1 MKYRLMFVTDVCHIR
16 PLARRWKDSVGL
28 APTSGGSF
36 AAVQP
41 LAEELLVQ
49 STKTKSAVYPEP
61 ESPLENEVEATPR
74 EPKAKESTVMAV
86 GRKIIDGPSWGLIIV
101 VLALITLFLD
111 DVEMLVFTWTLERTE
126 IYGRSK
132 GTR

>member
-1 MKYRLMFVTDVCHIR
+1 MSIH

-28 APTSGGSF
+28 EPTTRGSF
-36 AAVQP
+36 AIVQP
-41 LAEELLVQ
+41 VAEELLVQ
-49 STKTKSAVYPEP
+49 STVHPEP
-61 ESPLENEVEATPR
+61 EIPSENKEEATPQ
-74 EPKAKESTVMAV
+74 EPKARRSTVMAV
-86 GRKIIDGPSWGLIIV
+86 GRKIIDGPTWGLIIV

>member
-1 MKYRLMFVTDVCHIR
+1 MSIH

-28 APTSGGSF
+28 EPTGRGSF
-36 AAVQP
+36 AIVQP
-41 LAEELLVQ
+41 VAEEMLVQ
-49 STKTKSAVYPEP
+49 PAVHLEP
-61 ESPLENEVEATPR
+61 ESPSENKEETTSQ
-74 EPKAKESTVMAV
+74 EPKARGSTVLAA
-86 GRKIIDGPSWGLIIV
+86 GRKIIDGPTWGLIIV

-126 IYGRSK
+126 IYGRLK